1 MEWYLPHTDEE
12 DGFWKV
18 EDRIRYKWRKELKCD
33 HLNTCVWVAV
43 FTVDVVMIYNATA
56 VNQAPNKNG
65 PVR

>member
-18 EDRIRYKWRKELKCD
+18 EGKIRYKWRKEPKCD
-33 HLNTCVWVAV
+33 HLNNCVWVAV
-43 FTVDVVMIYNATA
+43 FTVDVVMIYNVTA
-56 VNQAPNKNG
+56 VNQATHKNG

>member
-18 EDRIRYKWRKELKCD
+18 EDKIRYKWRKEPKC
-33 HLNTCVWVAV
+33 HHSNNCIWVAA

-56 VNQAPNKNG
+56 VNQATHKNG